1 MRAPDVV
8 VVGSATRDLSDEDPR
23 GWMLGGGVTFGALAL
38 ARLGLRT
45 GVVLGLDR
53 EAATA
58 RELDLIRGAGAEIV
72 EVPLANGPIFTNV
85 ETLAGRIQTC
95 GSLSDPVPVE
105 ALPAGWEASPA
116 FVFAPIASE
125 IPDDWVDV
133 PSAAACVAFAWQGIL
148 RNLAPGERVT
158 PKAPGPS
165 PFLERADI
173 LAFSRHDVPSE
184 LSLGDIGAWVGDECD
199 VLLTAGLVGGVLLRM
214 RGGRITNARA
224 YPSVPSVTGGRPHRR
239 GRYDAGRLGRG
250 TAGGRRREP
259 TPGPGHLHGCRG
271 LQPAGGGPG
280 HELGADLQ
288 TAAGH
293 GSPGSAD
300 RRRHEEAARP
310 PWRGRLRDVR
320 SYSPLAYSAALLAS
334 TSKVPVS
341 MTGSRVSPLIRAM
354 RLSTPR

>member
-1 MRAPDVV
+1 MQAPDVV

-45 GVVLGLDR
+45 GLVLGVDA

-58 RELDLIRGAGAEIV
+58 HELDLIRESGAEIV
-72 EVPLANGPIFTNV
+72 QVPLANGPIFTNV

-105 ALPAGWEASPA
+105 ALPDGWDRASA

-125 IPDDWVDV
+125 ISVDWVDA

-173 LAFSRHDVPSE
+173 LAFSRHDVPSD
-184 LSLGDIGAWVGDECD
+184 LPLRDVAAWVGDECD
-199 VLLTAGLVGGVLLRM
+199 VLLTAGLIGGVLLRM
-214 RGGRITNARA
+214 RGGRIVHARA
-224 YPSVPSVTGGRPHRR
+224 YPSVPSGREIDPTG
-239 GRYDAGRLGRG
+239 AGDTMLAGMVAARLVAGDEGERLGRDIYTG
-250 TAGGRRREP
+250 AAASSLLVEGPGMTSVPTLGQLVARIAGRR
-259 TPGPGHLHGCRG
+259 
-271 LQPAGGGPG
+271 
-280 HELGADLQ
+280 
-288 TAAGH
+288 
-293 GSPGSAD
+293 
-300 RRRHEEAARP
+300 
-310 PWRGRLRDVR
+310 
-320 SYSPLAYSAALLAS
+320 
-334 TSKVPVS
+334 
-341 MTGSRVSPLIRAM
+341 
-354 RLSTPR
+354 